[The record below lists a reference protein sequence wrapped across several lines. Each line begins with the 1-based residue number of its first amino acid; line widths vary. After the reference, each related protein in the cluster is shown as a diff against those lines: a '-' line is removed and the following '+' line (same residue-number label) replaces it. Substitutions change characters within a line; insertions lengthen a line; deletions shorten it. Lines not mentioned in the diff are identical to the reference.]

1 MRRRRSEN
9 SMAMGLLCR
18 FEVLAQAPRLALVD
32 VRRRVPVVGVVVD
45 QHPDHHRQRAGHRHL
60 AGAQERDALEAEL
73 ARRDGGELGVEVVGE
88 GEDAADDVVRAER
101 VALHDVAHERLG
113 GVEDRVGLVA
123 VDRGGAAEG
132 EQAHRRGIMPR
143 MARRSLACGALAAVA
158 VLAGCGG
165 ANKVQSVPP
174 AGSGRGLTVTSPA
187 FTANGPIPARFT
199 CTGAG
204 DRPALRFGG
213 VPAGA
218 KELAL
223 LVIDPDAGGFVHWTV
238 YGMAPSVRGIAA
250 TGLPA
255 GAREGRNSTGKTG
268 WTPPCPPSGTHR
280 YRFDLYWLRAASKLA
295 AGADPQTVI
304 DAIKGAAA
312 GRGEL
317 IGRFG
322 RGG

>member
-1 MRRRRSEN
+1 
-9 SMAMGLLCR
+9 MG
-18 FEVLAQAPRLALVD
+18 
-32 VRRRVPVVGVVVD
+32 
-45 QHPDHHRQRAGHRHL
+45 
-60 AGAQERDALEAEL
+60 
-73 ARRDGGELGVEVVGE
+73 
-88 GEDAADDVVRAER
+88 
-101 VALHDVAHERLG
+101 
-113 GVEDRVGLVA
+113 
-123 VDRGGAAEG
+123 
-132 EQAHRRGIMPR
+132 R
-143 MARRSLACGALAAVA
+143 MTPWCGAVAAAA

-165 ANKVQSVPP
+165 GDTVSSAPSAPG
-174 AGSGRGLTVTSPA
+174 GSRDLAVTSPA
-187 FTANGPIPARFT
+187 FAANGTIPARFT

-204 DRPALRFGG
+204 DRPALRFAG

-238 YGMAPSVRGIAA
+238 YGMAPSVRGIAS

-255 GAREGRNSTGKTG
+255 GAREGRNSTGETG

-280 YRFDLYWLRAASKLA
+280 YQFELYWLRAPSKLA
-295 AGADPQTVI
+295 SGADPQKVVA
-304 DAIKGAAA
+304 AIKRAAA